1 MSGSSHIN
9 LLTIILVLGGLVL
22 GPWWAGTGPL
32 VGWYWALG
40 GLVLGPWWAGT
51 GPLVG
56 WYWALGGLVLGP
68 WWAGTGPVVGWYWAR
83 GGLVLGPWWAGTGW
97 PGSPGCYRARVPLTF
112 YPILI
117 HG

>member
-22 GPWWAGTGPL
+22 GPWWAGTGP
-32 VGWYWALG
+32 V
-40 GLVLGPWWAGT
+40 
-51 GPLVG
+51 VG

-83 GGLVLGPWWAGTGW
+83 GGLVLGPWWAGTGPLVGW
-97 PGSPGCYRARVPLTF
+97 YWVAWLPGLLPG
-112 YPILI
+112 
-117 HG
+117 